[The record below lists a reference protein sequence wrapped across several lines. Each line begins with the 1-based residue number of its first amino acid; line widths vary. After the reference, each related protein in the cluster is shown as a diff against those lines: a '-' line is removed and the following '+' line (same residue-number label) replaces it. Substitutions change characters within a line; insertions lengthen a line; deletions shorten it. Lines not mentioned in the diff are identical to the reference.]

1 MMFNKTVLS
10 IYFFSCSVVD
20 LIQNPNANGAQF
32 RQLLPF
38 SAELFPSAFKCNPCI
53 LIANM
58 KEFFT
63 YVWYYSQG
71 NVFGWPKGS
80 YVTSDITSDMISEW
94 LARVGSAIPR
104 GFSRQYI
111 LSLLKDQPMTGKEII
126 DKATLQ
132 SEGKWKP
139 SPGLIYP
146 LLGRLLDDG
155 LVMEEKDGRYMI
167 TKKGLEI
174 TSDLQSF
181 NNMIQKQIDVM
192 LRVGNVGRFVAME
205 FIDRITAIGTAL
217 SSNLDSMTQEERN
230 RYKEFLQNELKKLY
244 EQEAKNAE
252 KEKVKVEE

>member
-1 MMFNKTVLS
+1 MNIS
-10 IYFFSCSVVD
+10 
-20 LIQNPNANGAQF
+20 
-32 RQLLPF
+32 
-38 SAELFPSAFKCNPCI
+38 
-53 LIANM
+53 LIAT
-58 KEFFT
+58 EF
-63 YVWYYSQG
+63 VQA
-71 NVFGWPKGS
+71 KDS
-80 YVTSDITSDMISEW
+80 YFTSDITSDMIAEW

-111 LSLLKDQPMTGKEII
+111 LSLLREQPMTGKEII
-126 DKATLQ
+126 DRATLQ
-132 SEGKWKP
+132 SDGKWKP

-155 LVMEEKDGRYMI
+155 LVVEDKDGRYMI
-167 TKKGLEI
+167 TKKGVEI

-181 NNMIQKQIDVM
+181 GNMIQKQVDVM
-192 LRVGNVGRFVAME
+192 LRVGNVGRFVAMDLL
-205 FIDRITAIGTAL
+205 DRIATIGTAL

>member
-1 MMFNKTVLS
+1 
-10 IYFFSCSVVD
+10 
-20 LIQNPNANGAQF
+20 
-32 RQLLPF
+32 
-38 SAELFPSAFKCNPCI
+38 
-53 LIANM
+53 
-58 KEFFT
+58 
-63 YVWYYSQG
+63 
-71 NVFGWPKGS
+71 
-80 YVTSDITSDMISEW
+80 MISEW

-155 LVMEEKDGRYMI
+155 LVMEDKDGRYMI

-181 NNMIQKQIDVM
+181 GNMIQKQIDVM
-192 LRVGNVGRFVAME
+192 LRVGNVGRFVAMDL
-205 FIDRITAIGTAL
+205 IDRITTTGTAL
-217 SSNLDSMTQEERN
+217 SSNLDSMTQEECN
-230 RYKEFLQNELKKLY
+230 RYKEFLQNELQKLY

-252 KEKVKVEE
+252 KEKIKVLDFVEYSFLVCACFQRLPTVSP

>member
-1 MMFNKTVLS
+1 
-10 IYFFSCSVVD
+10 
-20 LIQNPNANGAQF
+20 
-32 RQLLPF
+32 
-38 SAELFPSAFKCNPCI
+38 
-53 LIANM
+53 
-58 KEFFT
+58 
-63 YVWYYSQG
+63 
-71 NVFGWPKGS
+71 VFGWPKGS

-111 LSLLKDQPMTGKEII
+111 LSLLKDRPMTGKEII

-155 LVMEEKDGRYMI
+155 LVMEDKDGRYMI

-181 NNMIQKQIDVM
+181 NTMIQKQIDVM
-192 LRVGNVGRFVAME
+192 LRVGNVGRFVAMD